1 MMALSVPK
9 PPRGSTAPRSLA
21 TTPGF
26 TLLALLLCVLFICL
40 GIWQWRRGVAGQEQW
55 SRFARGADALVT
67 LEDRALADLPLFQ
80 RVSVTG
86 TLDGAHQFLLDN
98 RSWRGSAGYEVLTP
112 LKRPAARTLLVD
124 RGWVPFTGSRR
135 TLPDITLTGGAALTV
150 TGRAANLPSAGL
162 SAGRAAPRASDPWP
176 KVTSFPDTAQLA
188 GALGE
193 PLEARILLLDAQAP
207 FGYARDWQPPGISP
221 LRNFAYAIQ
230 YWCFAALTLIVWA
243 VMSRRRK
250 A

>member
-1 MMALSVPK
+1 MCPALSAT
-9 PPRGSTAPRSLA
+9 RGTFAPS
-21 TTPGF
+21 PFF
-26 TLLALLLCVLFICL
+26 TLIALALAALFVRL
-40 GIWQWRRGVAGQEQW
+40 GFWQWHRGVERQAQGE
-55 SRFARGADALVT
+55 RFARGADQLLDVG
-67 LEDRALADLPLFQ
+67 ERALSEVPLFQ
-80 RVSVTG
+80 RVRVSG

-135 TLPDITLTGGAALTV
+135 TLPDITLTGGTALTL

-162 SAGRAAPRASDPWP
+162 SAGRAAPGASDPWP
-176 KVTSFPDTAQLA
+176 KVTSFPDSAQLA